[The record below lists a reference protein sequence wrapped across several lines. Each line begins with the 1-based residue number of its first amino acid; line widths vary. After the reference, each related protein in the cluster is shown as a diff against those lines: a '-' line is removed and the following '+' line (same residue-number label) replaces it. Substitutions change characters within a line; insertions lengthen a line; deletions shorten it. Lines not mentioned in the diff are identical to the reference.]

1 MDVLNYVKKNNT
13 PKKIVIT
20 LILITGFSF
29 ATAQE
34 GNVLESRLTLRL
46 NNVSISNI
54 LKTISRRTAYHFTY
68 DTDLI
73 EPGRISTVR
82 MTDRPLK
89 NILDTLFS
97 DRKLDYSIID
107 NHIIIY
113 RPVSDSTPLIRE
125 EGRKPVYTLS
135 GVVTDADNGQP
146 LPYASIGIKSRGLG
160 TVSNYEGEFD
170 LNLSGDFLDDT
181 LVISYM
187 GFYNR
192 MIPVNQAINSHYN
205 IELTRK
211 YVPIPEVIIRNR
223 QPLELIRY
231 AKEHLTD
238 NYGSSPVRMTAFYRE
253 SVSKKDKILL
263 YSEAVLELYKSSYAA
278 TLLNDQV
285 KIYKSR
291 KINNLDQS
299 DTLTFKLKSGLD
311 GCLSLD
317 GVKNTFDFL
326 REKNFNDYDYNMT
339 DIINIGDEAAFVI
352 EFEQKETVND
362 LALLKGVIYINTA
375 NYGIHGAEF
384 EINREHI
391 DKLERTVIQR
401 TARGFR
407 VKARSI
413 RYRVNYRY
421 INGRYFLNHV
431 RGDLEFFARKKGSL
445 FGNQYSIFFE
455 MAVNDIDTVNV
466 ERFDREE
473 RAPVHSIFSE
483 TIDGYDPEFWGTDN
497 FVAPEESIREAL
509 SRINARLGEY
519 TTNNFQ

>member
-1 MDVLNYVKKNNT
+1 MDVLNHVKQNNT

-34 GNVLESRLTLRL
+34 NNVLESRLTLRL
-46 NNVSISNI
+46 NDVSISNI
-54 LKTISRRTAYHFTY
+54 LKTISRRTGYHFTY

-73 EPGRISTVR
+73 EPGRVSSVR

-89 NILDTLFS
+89 NILDSIFY
-97 DRKLDYSIID
+97 DRDLNYSIID

-113 RPVSDSTPLIRE
+113 HSESDSAPLIRE
-125 EGRKPVYTLS
+125 EGREPVYKLS
-135 GVVTDADNGQP
+135 GTVTDAGNGQA
-146 LPYASIGIKSRGLG
+146 LPYASIGIKSRGKG
-160 TVSNYEGEFD
+160 TISNYEGEFD
-170 LNLSGDFLDDT
+170 LNLPGDFLDDT
-181 LVISYM
+181 LIISYM

-211 YVPIPEVIIRNR
+211 YVPIPEVIIKNR
-223 QPLELIRY
+223 QALELIRH
-231 AKEHLTD
+231 AKRQIPD
-238 NYGSSPVRMTAFYRE
+238 NYGRNPAQLTAFYRE

-263 YSEAVLELYKSSYAA
+263 YSEAVLELYKSSYTA
-278 TLLNDQV
+278 TLLNDQI

-299 DTLTFKLKSGLD
+299 DTLSFKLSSGLN
-311 GCLSLD
+311 GCLALD
-317 GVKNTFDFL
+317 GVKNTFDFI
-326 REKNFNDYDYNMT
+326 REDNFDDYDYTMT
-339 DIINIGDEAAFVI
+339 DIVNIGDEAAYVI

-362 LALLKGVIYINTA
+362 LALPEGVIYINTG

-384 EINREHI
+384 EINRDHI
-391 DKLERTVIQR
+391 HKLERTVIQR

-431 RGDLEFFARKKGSL
+431 RGDLEFFARKKGRL
-445 FGNQYSIFFE
+445 FGSEYKIFFE
-455 MAVNDIDTVNV
+455 MAVNDIDTVDV
-466 ERFDREE
+466 QRFDREE

-483 TIDGYDPEFWGTDN
+483 TIDSYDHEFWGTDN

-519 TTNNFQ
+519 RQE